1 MISKEQRL
9 DRGVFMEVLK
19 RGRKVHTATY
29 SLYYMPAP
37 TFRAAVVVSKKIARR
52 AVVRNHI
59 RRRTY
64 TALRSLEISQG
75 YFLVLMKAPGIEC
88 SFFELVQSLE
98 VATAQIVGFRGHSR

>member
-1 MISKEQRL
+1 
-9 DRGVFMEVLK
+9 MEVLK
-19 RGRKVHTATY
+19 KGRKVHTAPY

-64 TALRSLEISQG
+64 TALRSLEIPQG
-75 YFLVLMKAPGIEC
+75 HFLVLIKAPGTKY
-88 SFFELVQSLE
+88 SFFELTQSLR
-98 VATAQIVGFRGHSR
+98 VAMAQVVGFRGHSR